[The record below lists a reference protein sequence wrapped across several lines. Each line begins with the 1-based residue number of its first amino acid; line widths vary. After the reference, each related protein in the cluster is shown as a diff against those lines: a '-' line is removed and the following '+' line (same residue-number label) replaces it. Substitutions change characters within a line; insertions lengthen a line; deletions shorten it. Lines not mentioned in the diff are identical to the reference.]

1 MDDLVAIARIAKP
14 HGLKGELLADVLTDF
29 PERFEGLEGVTAV
42 LPGDVRRHLKI
53 ESHRPRNER
62 ILLKFEGIDRIEEA
76 EELRNAEIC
85 IPETDVVV
93 LDADEF
99 FDWQLQGCEV
109 RDQQGNAIGEVI
121 EIMRTGGT
129 EVLVVRGEK
138 EYLIPFAEAI
148 CTEVDVE
155 NKKIVIDPPDG
166 LLEF

>member
-14 HGLKGELLADVLTDF
+14 HGLRGELLADVLTDF
-29 PERFEGLEGVTAV
+29 PERFEGLESVTAI
-42 LPGDVRRHLKI
+42 LPGDIRRDLKI

-76 EELRNAEIC
+76 EDLRNAEIC
-85 IPETDVVV
+85 IPETDVVE

-148 CTEVDVE
+148 CTDVDVE
-155 NKKIVIDPPDG
+155 NKRIVIDPPDG

>member
-14 HGLKGELLADVLTDF
+14 HGLKGELVADVLTDF
-29 PERFEGLEGVTAV
+29 PERFEGLESVTAV
-42 LPGDVRRHLKI
+42 LPGDILRDLKI

-85 IPETDVVV
+85 IPETDVVE

-99 FDWQLQGCEV
+99 FDWQLAGCEV
-109 RDQQGNAIGEVI
+109 YDTQGNVIGEVI

-129 EVLVVRGEK
+129 EVLIVQGEK
-138 EYLIPFAEAI
+138 EYMIPFAEAI

-155 NKKIVIDPPDG
+155 NKRIVIDPPEG